1 MCNNTDGT
9 SDKPTLYRR
18 KYKKIRARLGQDV
31 VGSPAEKKKSRSRR
45 RRKTNVT
52 FAAYSIISRN
62 RPRWA
67 ALSYHPFRS
76 STLRAVTTFAKYII
90 YVLLTVTRA
99 IYCNLPCSCS
109 AVESRRG
116 APHGEGYLATYTQ
129 TKRSSQNKQILVE
142 YPSTHDRS
150 SRDWWRYHQ
159 YILSCLCISKRS
171 DRLRQVYRRE
181 DLLICNFHGHP
192 RSGCLVEALV
202 AGVDV
207 VVARVQRALLLQL

>member
-1 MCNNTDGT
+1 M
-9 SDKPTLYRR
+9 
-18 KYKKIRARLGQDV
+18 
-31 VGSPAEKKKSRSRR
+31 
-45 RRKTNVT
+45 
-52 FAAYSIISRN
+52 
-62 RPRWA
+62 
-67 ALSYHPFRS
+67 
-76 STLRAVTTFAKYII
+76 
-90 YVLLTVTRA
+90 
-99 IYCNLPCSCS
+99 
-109 AVESRRG
+109 ESRRG

-207 VVARVQRALLLQL
+207 VVARVQRALLLQLWHVAPRAGMVCSRWGRPTCWRCWTECACSSAGDMQHTRSQPSIDQVCPVSEGLISARNISWYFSSAFHKVYQRRYFIA